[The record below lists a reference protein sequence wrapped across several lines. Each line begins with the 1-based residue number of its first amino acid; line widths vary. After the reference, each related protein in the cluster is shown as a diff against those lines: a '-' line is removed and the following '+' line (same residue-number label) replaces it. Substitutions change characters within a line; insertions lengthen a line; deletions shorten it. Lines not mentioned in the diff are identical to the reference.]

1 LQTQGLA
8 FSKISLFLY
17 SMKFPIIVFFI
28 FFSYSSLSLF
38 SQNGD
43 KASEKDLI
51 SSLNWKKWSPDVV
64 PVFTPA
70 ESLSQFK
77 VATGFKVEL
86 VASEPMVKDPVFVDW
101 DDQGRMWVGELRT
114 YMRDLDGTGENERMS
129 RVMVLEDT
137 DQDGV
142 MDKATPFVDE
152 MINVR
157 CIAFVDD
164 GVLVVETG
172 GLWLCKDT
180 DGDLRCDEREK
191 LIDFA
196 SAAQSNIEHAE
207 NALHFALDNWMYN
220 SKSSRKLA
228 WRNGKLIE
236 MPAKGRGQWGMGS
249 DAYGRLYFNAN
260 SNWFEVDWATYDRQ
274 WPSKGSS
281 VKPPTNRVFGIRPN
295 TALNR
300 NYRPGR
306 ILADGRV
313 ASVTTISGLAV
324 HSHGAYGKDW
334 EGAIFS
340 MSPGTNTV
348 GAFLPEKPFPASDE
362 YVHQLYPDAV
372 WKEREF
378 LASTD
383 ERFRPVNAS
392 MGPDGCLY
400 VVDFHRGVIQH
411 KRYLTSYL
419 RRQSA
424 ERQLDKPIGLGRIY
438 RIVPEDHKTID
449 PPSDLVAGLSHP
461 HLWWRLRSQ
470 KRIVEGGRQDLAT
483 DVQKLADNKK
493 AKAHTR
499 VHAMWTL
506 VGLGQ
511 LKEQTVRLAI
521 EDNHWFVSMTGL
533 RLAGESKGVADFFP
547 DEFKTLAER
556 VAVRKIVPSTLA
568 SYAGILSKSGYPS
581 RAVKTYKDKEAD
593 WVKMDKDLLSA
604 YRKGRDQYGVSC
616 GACHQADGKG
626 LANMAPALAKSD
638 WVTGDAKRLIG
649 VAVHGL
655 MGPIKVNG
663 KPVEGVPPIMPPHG
677 FMKDEQLAGILT
689 YVRNAWGN
697 RAGLISTE
705 DITGYRK
712 NESARVAPWT
722 EAEF

>member
-1 LQTQGLA
+1 MSFPKT
-8 FSKISLFLY
+8 ISFFVFLL
-17 SMKFPIIVFFI
+17 
-28 FFSYSSLSLF
+28 SSLTLL

-43 KASEKDLI
+43 KANEKDII

-64 PVFTPA
+64 PVFSA
-70 ESLSQFK
+70 EESLEQFK
-77 VATGFKVEL
+77 VAPGFRVEL
-86 VASEPMVKDPVFVDW
+86 VASEPMVKDPVFVEW
-101 DDQGRMWVGELRT
+101 DDEGRMWVGELRT

-137 DQDGV
+137 DRDGV
-142 MDKATPFVDE
+142 MDKATPFVDD

-157 CIAFVDD
+157 CIAFVND
-164 GVLVVETG
+164 GVLVVESG
-172 GLWLCKDT
+172 ALWLCKDKN
-180 DGDLRCDEREK
+180 GDLRCDEREK

-196 SAAQSNIEHAE
+196 TAAHSNIEHAE
-207 NALHFALDNWMYN
+207 NALHYALDNWMYN

-228 WRNGKLIE
+228 WRKGKLIE
-236 MPAKGRGQWGMGS
+236 MPAKGRGQWGMAS

-274 WPSKGSS
+274 WPSKGST
-281 VKPPTNRVFGIRPN
+281 VRPPTNRVYGIRPN

-306 ILADGRV
+306 ILEDGRV

-334 EGAIFS
+334 EGTIFS

-348 GAFLPEKPFPASDE
+348 GAFVPEKPFPASDK
-362 YVHQLYPDAV
+362 YVHLLYTDAI

-400 VVDFHRGVIQH
+400 VVDFYRGVIQH

-438 RIVPEDHKTID
+438 RIVPVTHEEIKA
-449 PPSDLVAGLSHP
+449 PNGLVAGLSHP
-461 HLWWRLRSQ
+461 YLWWRLRSQ
-470 KRIVEGGRQDLAT
+470 KRIVEGDRQDL
-483 DVQKLADNKK
+483 VEEIQKLADNKT
-493 AKAHTR
+493 ANPHGR
-499 VHAMWTL
+499 VHALWTL
-506 VGLGQ
+506 VGLGK
-511 LKEQTVRLAI
+511 LKEEIVTQAI
-521 EDNHWFVSMTGL
+521 MDKDWFVSMTGL

-547 DEFKTLAER
+547 DEFKPFAEK
-556 VAVRKIVPSTLA
+556 VATRKKTPSTLVA
-568 SYAGILSKSGYPS
+568 YAGLLSKSGYPK
-581 RAVKTYKDKEAD
+581 RAVKVYKDKEAD
-593 WVKMDKDLLSA
+593 WVKKDKNLLTV
-604 YRKGRDQYGVSC
+604 YRKGRDQYAVSC
-616 GACHQADGKG
+616 GACHQADGNG
-626 LANMAPALAKSD
+626 LQNMAPTLAKSD
-638 WVTGDAKRLIG
+638 WVTGDATRLIG

-663 KPVEGVPPIMPPHG
+663 KPVVDVPPIMPAHG
-677 FMKDEQLAGILT
+677 FMKDEQLADILT

-697 RAGLISTE
+697 KASLISSDHIAE
-705 DITGYRK
+705 YREK
-712 NESARVAPWT
+712 QSKRMTPWT
-722 EAEF
+722 EIEF

>member
-1 LQTQGLA
+1 MRLLRIVSLLVFT
-8 FSKISLFLY
+8 ISSHL
-17 SMKFPIIVFFI
+17 
-28 FFSYSSLSLF
+28 LF

-43 KASEKDLI
+43 KANEKDII

-64 PVFTPA
+64 PVFSA
-70 ESLSQFK
+70 EESLKQFK
-77 VATGFKVEL
+77 VAPGFRVEL

-101 DDQGRMWVGELRT
+101 DDEGRMWVGELRT

-137 DQDGV
+137 DKDGV
-142 MDKATPFVDE
+142 MDKATPFVDD

-157 CIAFVDD
+157 CIAFVDS
-164 GVLVVETG
+164 GVLVVESG
-172 GLWLCKDT
+172 GLWLCKDK

-196 SAAQSNIEHAE
+196 TAAHSNIEHAE

-228 WRNGKLIE
+228 WRKGKLIE

-274 WPSKGSS
+274 WPSKGAS

-306 ILADGRV
+306 ILEDGRV

-348 GAFLPEKPFPASDE
+348 GAFLPEKPFPASDK
-362 YVHQLYPDAV
+362 YVHQLYPDAI

-400 VVDFHRGVIQH
+400 VVDFYRGVIQH

-438 RIVPEDHKTID
+438 RIIPEKHEKLRAPDG
-449 PPSDLVAGLSHP
+449 LVAGLSHP
-461 HLWWRLRSQ
+461 YLWWRLRSQ
-470 KRIVEGGRQDLAT
+470 KRIVEGDRQDL
-483 DVQKLADNKK
+483 VEEIQKLAENQN
-493 AKAHTR
+493 AQPHAR
-499 VHAMWTL
+499 VHALWTL
-506 VGLGQ
+506 VGLGKLNEKIIAQ
-511 LKEQTVRLAI
+511 AI
-521 EDNHWFVSMTGL
+521 EDKNWFVSMTGL

-547 DEFKTLAER
+547 DEFKSS
-556 VAVRKIVPSTLA
+556 AVKVSSRKEHPVILTK
-568 SYAGILSKSGYPS
+568 YAGTLNESGYPK
-581 RAVKTYKDKEAD
+581 RAVITYKDKEAD
-593 WVKMDKDLLSA
+593 WVKKDKELLTA
-604 YRKGRDQYGVSC
+604 YRKGRDHYTVSC

-626 LANMAPALAKSD
+626 LPNMAPTLAKSD
-638 WVTGDAKRLIG
+638 WVTGDATRLIG

-663 KPVEGVPPIMPPHG
+663 KAVEGVPPIMPAHG
-677 FMKDEQLAGILT
+677 FMKDDQLAEILT

-697 RAGLISTE
+697 RSGLITTD
-705 DITGYRK
+705 DIAGYRK
-712 NESARVAPWT
+712 NESDRVAPWT
-722 EAEF
+722 EGEF

>member
-1 LQTQGLA
+1 MHH
-8 FSKISLFLY
+8 ISPIFLFILLLV
-17 SMKFPIIVFFI
+17 PNFI
-28 FFSYSSLSLF
+28 LLG
-38 SQNGD
+38 QQGD
-43 KASEKDLI
+43 KASEKDII
-51 SSLNWKKWSPDVV
+51 SSLNWKKWSPSVV

-70 ESLSQFK
+70 ESLAQFK
-77 VATGFKVEL
+77 VAPGFKVEL

-101 DDQGRMWVGELRT
+101 DDEGRMWVGELRT
-114 YMRDLDGTGENERMS
+114 YMRDLDGTGENERLS

-142 MDKATPFVDE
+142 MDKATPFVND

-157 CIAFVDD
+157 CIAFVDG

-172 GLWLCKDT
+172 GLWLCKDI
-180 DGDLRCDEREK
+180 DGDLRCDERKK

-196 SAAQSNIEHAE
+196 TAALSNIEHAE

-228 WRNGKLIE
+228 WRKGKLIE
-236 MPAKGRGQWGMGS
+236 MPAKGRGQWGMAS
-249 DAYGRLYFNAN
+249 DAFGRLYFNAN

-306 ILADGRV
+306 ILEDGRV

-424 ERQLDKPIGLGRIY
+424 ERELDKPIGLGRIY
-438 RIVPEDHKTID
+438 RIVPEKHEKIKA
-449 PPSDLVAGLSHP
+449 PEQLVAGLSHP
-461 HLWWRLRSQ
+461 YLWWRLRAQ
-470 KRIVEGGRQDLAT
+470 KRIVEGDRQDL
-483 DVQKLADNKK
+483 VEQIQKLAKNKN
-493 AKAHTR
+493 ANPHGR

-506 VGLGQ
+506 AGLGQ
-511 LKEQTVRLAI
+511 LKEEIVTQAI
-521 EDNHWFVSMTGL
+521 LDKDWFVSMSGL

-547 DEFKTLAER
+547 DEFKELAKQVEEG
-556 VAVRKIVPSTLA
+556 RKVPTTLA
-568 SYAGILSKSGYPS
+568 SYAGIVSKSGYPS
-581 RAVKTYKDKEAD
+581 RAVKIYKDKEAD
-593 WVKMDKDLLSA
+593 WVKKDKTLLSA
-604 YRKGRDQYGVSC
+604 YRKGRDQYAVSC
-616 GACHQADGKG
+616 GACHQADGNG
-626 LANMAPALAKSD
+626 LPHMAPTLAKSD
-638 WVTGDAKRLIG
+638 WVTGDVRRLIG

-663 KPVEGVPPIMPPHG
+663 KPVEEIPPIMPAHG
-677 FMKDEQLAGILT
+677 FMKNDQLADILT
-689 YVRNAWGN
+689 YIRNAWGN
-697 RAGLISTE
+697 RAGLISND
-705 DITGYRK
+705 DIAEYRK
-712 NESARVAPWT
+712 SELTRITPWT

>member
-1 LQTQGLA
+1 MN
-8 FSKISLFLY
+8 FPRIISL
-17 SMKFPIIVFFI
+17 I
-28 FFSYSSLSLF
+28 FFSFSSLSLF

-43 KASEKDLI
+43 KASEKDLV

-70 ESLSQFK
+70 ESLAQFK
-77 VATGFKVEL
+77 VAPGFKVEL

-142 MDKATPFVDE
+142 MDKATPFVDD
-152 MINVR
+152 MVNVR

-191 LIDFA
+191 LFDFA
-196 SAAQSNIEHAE
+196 TAAQSNIEHAE

-274 WPSKGSS
+274 WPSKGST

-306 ILADGRV
+306 ILEDGRV

-348 GAFLPEKPFPASDE
+348 GAFLPEKPFPASDQ

-400 VVDFHRGVIQH
+400 VVDFYRGVIQH
-411 KRYLTSYL
+411 KRFLTSYL

-470 KRIVEGGRQDLAT
+470 KRIVEGDRQDLAGE
-483 DVQKLADNKK
+483 VQKLADDKK
-493 AKAHTR
+493 AKAHAR
-499 VHAMWTL
+499 VHALWTL
-506 VGLGQ
+506 SGLGQ
-511 LKEQTVRLAI
+511 LEEKTVRLAI
-521 EDNHWFVSMTGL
+521 EDHHWFVSMTGL

-547 DEFKTLAER
+547 DEFKTLAQQ
-556 VAVRKIVPSTLA
+556 VVDRKKVPTALA
-568 SYAGILSKSGYPS
+568 SYAGIISNSGYPS

-593 WVKMDKDLLSA
+593 WVKKDRNLLSA
-604 YRKGRDQYGVSC
+604 YRKGRDQYAVSC

-626 LANMAPALAKSD
+626 LANMAPTLAKSD

-663 KPVEGVPPIMPPHG
+663 KLVEGVPPIMPPHG

-697 RAGLISTE
+697 RAGLISIE

-712 NESARVAPWT
+712 TESARVAPWT

>member
-1 LQTQGLA
+1 MN
-8 FSKISLFLY
+8 FLT
-17 SMKFPIIVFFI
+17 IIFI
-28 FFSYSSLSLF
+28 FVFLFSSLSLF

-43 KASEKDLI
+43 KANEKDLI
-51 SSLNWKKWSPDVV
+51 SSLNWKKWSPGVV

-70 ESLSQFK
+70 ESLAQFK
-77 VATGFKVEL
+77 VAPGFKVEL

-101 DDQGRMWVGELRT
+101 DDEGRMWVGELRT

-137 DQDGV
+137 DQDGQ
-142 MDKATPFVDE
+142 MDKATAFVDD
-152 MINVR
+152 MVNVR
-157 CIAFVDD
+157 CIAFVTD

-172 GLWLCKDT
+172 GLWFCQDT
-180 DGDLRCDEREK
+180 DGDLRCDERKK

-196 SAAQSNIEHAE
+196 TAAQSNIEHAE

-249 DAYGRLYFNAN
+249 DAYGRLYFNSN
-260 SNWFEVDWATYDRQ
+260 SKWFEVDWATYDRQ
-274 WPSKGSS
+274 WPSKGST
-281 VKPPTNRVFGIRPN
+281 VNPPTNRVLGIRPN

-306 ILADGRV
+306 ILEDGRV

-324 HSHGAYGKDW
+324 HSHGAYGKQW

-348 GAFLPEKPFPASDE
+348 GAFLPQKPFPQSDQ
-362 YVHQLYPDAV
+362 YVHQLYPDAI

-400 VVDFHRGVIQH
+400 VADFHRGVIQH

-438 RIVPEDHKTID
+438 RIVPEGHKKVD
-449 PPSDLVAGLSHP
+449 PPRNWVDGLSHS

-470 KRIVEGGRQDLAT
+470 KRIVEGGRQDLIT
-483 DVQKLADNKK
+483 EIRKLAVDKK
-493 AKAHTR
+493 AKPHAR
-499 VHAMWTL
+499 VHALWAL
-506 VGLGQ
+506 AGLGK
-511 LKEQTVRLAI
+511 LKEKTIGLAI
-521 EDNHWFVSMTGL
+521 QDQHWFVSMTGL

-547 DEFKTLAER
+547 DEFKAATNQ
-556 VAVRKIVPSTLA
+556 VADRKDIPATLA
-568 SYAGILSKSGYPS
+568 SYAGTLGLSGYPT
-581 RAVKTYKDKEAD
+581 RAVTTYKDKEAD
-593 WVKMDKDLLSA
+593 WVKKDKNLLIA

-626 LANMAPALAKSD
+626 LPHMAPTLAKSD
-638 WVTGDAKRLIG
+638 WVNGDAKRLIG

-663 KPVEGVPPIMPPHG
+663 ELVEGVPPVMPPHG
-677 FMKDEQLAGILT
+677 FMKDEQLSSILT

-697 RAGLISTE
+697 QSGLISTE
-705 DITGYRK
+705 DIAGYRK
-712 NESARVAPWT
+712 SESARVAPWT

>member
-1 LQTQGLA
+1 MY
-8 FSKISLFLY
+8 SLRFITFLGT
-17 SMKFPIIVFFI
+17 FFVGTLVI
-28 FFSYSSLSLF
+28 A
-38 SQNGD
+38 QQGD
-43 KASEKDLI
+43 KANEKDII

-64 PVFTPA
+64 PVFSA
-70 ESLSQFK
+70 EESLKQFK
-77 VATGFKVEL
+77 VAPGFRVEL

-137 DQDGV
+137 DKDGV
-142 MDKATPFVDE
+142 MDKATPFVDD
-152 MINVR
+152 MVNVR
-157 CIAFVDD
+157 CIAFVED
-164 GVLVVETG
+164 GVLVVESG
-172 GLWLCKDT
+172 ALWLCKDK

-196 SAAQSNIEHAE
+196 TAAHSNIEHAE

-220 SKSSRKLA
+220 PKSSRKLA
-228 WRNGKLIE
+228 WRKGKLIE
-236 MPAKGRGQWGMGS
+236 MPAKARGQWGMGS

-306 ILADGRV
+306 ILEDGRV

-324 HSHGAYGKDW
+324 HSHGAYGKEW

-348 GAFLPEKPFPASDE
+348 GAFVPEKPFPASDK
-362 YVHQLYPDAV
+362 YVHLLYADAI
-372 WKEREF
+372 WKKREF

-400 VVDFHRGVIQH
+400 VVDFYRGVIQH
-411 KRYLTSYL
+411 KRFLTSYL

-438 RIVPEDHKTID
+438 RIVPNKHEEIKAPDG
-449 PPSDLVAGLSHP
+449 LVSGLSHP
-461 HLWWRLRSQ
+461 YLWWRLRSQ
-470 KRIVEGGRQDLAT
+470 KRIVEGNRQDLASEI
-483 DVQKLADNKK
+483 QKLADNKT
-493 AKAHTR
+493 ANPHGR
-499 VHAMWTL
+499 VHALWAL
-506 VGLGQ
+506 AGLGK
-511 LKEQTVRLAI
+511 LKEASVALAI
-521 EDNHWFVSMTGL
+521 EDKDWFVSMTGL

-547 DEFKTLAER
+547 DEFKPSANK
-556 VAVRKIVPSTLA
+556 VSSRKQIPSTLA
-568 SYAGILSKSGYPS
+568 TYAGTLSKSGYPS
-581 RAVKTYKDKEAD
+581 RAVNVYKDKEAA
-593 WVKMDKDLLSA
+593 WLKKDKNLLSS
-604 YRKGRDQYGVSC
+604 YRKGRDQYAVSC
-616 GACHQADGKG
+616 GACHQADGRG
-626 LANMAPALAKSD
+626 LSHMAPTLAKSD
-638 WVTGDAKRLIG
+638 WVTGDATRLIG

-663 KPVEGVPPIMPPHG
+663 KAVEGVPPIMPPHG
-677 FMKDEQLAGILT
+677 FMKDDQLANILT

-697 RAGLISTE
+697 QADAISPD
-705 DITGYRK
+705 DIAGYRK
-712 NESARVAPWT
+712 SEVQRVAPWT

>member
-1 LQTQGLA
+1 MS
-8 FSKISLFLY
+8 FSKTVTFLFFL
-17 SMKFPIIVFFI
+17 
-28 FFSYSSLSLF
+28 SSSIGLL

-43 KASEKDLI
+43 KANEKDII

-64 PVFTPA
+64 PVFSA
-70 ESLSQFK
+70 EESLKQFK
-77 VATGFKVEL
+77 VAPGFRVEL
-86 VASEPMVKDPVFVDW
+86 VAHEPMVKDPVFVDW
-101 DDQGRMWVGELRT
+101 DDEGRMWVGELRT

-137 DQDGV
+137 DKDGV
-142 MDKATPFVDE
+142 MDKAVPFVDD

-164 GVLVVETG
+164 GVLVVESG
-172 GLWLCKDT
+172 ALWLCKDNN
-180 DGDLRCDEREK
+180 GDLRCDEREK

-196 SAAQSNIEHAE
+196 SAAHSNIEHAE
-207 NALHFALDNWMYN
+207 NALHYALDNWMYN

-228 WRNGKLIE
+228 WRRGKLIE
-236 MPAKGRGQWGMGS
+236 MPAKARGQWGMAS
-249 DAYGRLYFNAN
+249 DAFGRLYFNAN

-281 VKPPTNRVFGIRPN
+281 VKPPTNRVYGIRPN

-306 ILADGRV
+306 ILEDGRV

-324 HSHGAYGKDW
+324 HSHGAYGEDW

-348 GAFLPEKPFPASDE
+348 GAFLPEKPFPSSDK
-362 YVHQLYPDAV
+362 YLHQLYPDV
-372 WKEREF
+372 IWKEREF

-400 VVDFHRGVIQH
+400 VVDFYRGVIQH

-438 RIVPEDHKTID
+438 RIVPEKYEKVIS
-449 PPSDLVAGLSHP
+449 PNGLVAGLSHP
-461 HLWWRLRSQ
+461 YLWWRLRAQ
-470 KRIVEGGRQDLAT
+470 KRIVEGDRQDLIPEI
-483 DVQKLADNKK
+483 QKVAENKNSN
-493 AKAHTR
+493 AHGR
-499 VHAMWTL
+499 VHAMWAL
-506 VGLGQ
+506 AGLGKLQ
-511 LKEQTVRLAI
+511 EATVALAM
-521 EDNHWFVSMTGL
+521 EDNDWFVSMTGL

-547 DEFKTLAER
+547 DEFKHFAEKIKT
-556 VAVRKIVPSTLA
+556 RKEIPSTLA
-568 SYAGILSKSGYPS
+568 SYAGLLSKSGYPS
-581 RAVKTYKDKEAD
+581 RAVKVYKDKEAE
-593 WVKMDKDLLSA
+593 WVKKDKDLLNA
-604 YRKGRDQYGVSC
+604 YRKGRDQYAVSC

-626 LANMAPALAKSD
+626 LANMAPTLAMSD
-638 WVTGDAKRLIG
+638 WVTGNTSRLIG

-655 MGPIKVNG
+655 MGPIRVNG
-663 KPVEGVPPIMPPHG
+663 KPVIGVPPIMPPHG
-677 FMKDEQLAGILT
+677 FMKDDQLANILT

-697 RAGLISTE
+697 KGDIISSK
-705 DITGYRK
+705 DVAKYRQK
-712 NESARVAPWT
+712 HTNRVTPWT
-722 EAEF
+722 ENEF

>member
-1 LQTQGLA
+1 MSILKTA
-8 FSKISLFLY
+8 YIFLF
-17 SMKFPIIVFFI
+17 
-28 FFSYSSLSLF
+28 SLF
-38 SQNGD
+38 SLSVFSQQGD
-43 KASEKDLI
+43 KANEKDII

-64 PVFTPA
+64 PVFSA
-70 ESLSQFK
+70 EESLKQFK
-77 VATGFKVEL
+77 VAPGFKVEL

-101 DDQGRMWVGELRT
+101 DDYGRLWVCELRT

-137 DQDGV
+137 NDDGI
-142 MDKATPFVDE
+142 MDKATPFVDD

-157 CIAFVDD
+157 CIAFVND
-164 GVLVVETG
+164 GVLVVESG
-172 GLWLCKDT
+172 ALWLCKDK
-180 DGDLRCDEREK
+180 DGDLRCDERKK

-196 SAAQSNIEHAE
+196 TAAHSNIEHAE
-207 NALHFALDNWMYN
+207 NALHYALDNWMYN

-228 WRNGKLIE
+228 WRKGRLIE

-274 WPSKGSS
+274 WPAKGSS
-281 VKPPTNRVFGIRPN
+281 VRPPTNRVFGIRPN

-306 ILADGRV
+306 ILEDGRV

-348 GAFLPEKPFPASDE
+348 GAFLPEKPFPASDK
-362 YVHQLYPDAV
+362 YIHQLYPDAI

-392 MGPDGCLY
+392 VGPDGCLY
-400 VVDFHRGVIQH
+400 VVDFYRGVIQH
-411 KRYLTSYL
+411 KRFLTSYL

-438 RIVPEDHKTID
+438 RIVPEKHEKIKSPDG
-449 PPSDLVAGLSHP
+449 LVAGLSHP
-461 HLWWRLRSQ
+461 YLWWRLRSQ
-470 KRIVEGGRQDLAT
+470 KRIVEGDRQDL
-483 DVQKLADNKK
+483 VLEIQKLAEDNTENP
-493 AKAHTR
+493 HGR
-499 VHAMWTL
+499 VHAMWAL
-506 VGLGQ
+506 AGLGK
-511 LKEQTVRLAI
+511 LKEVTVTQAI
-521 EDNHWFVSMTGL
+521 EDKEWFVSMTGL

-547 DEFKTLAER
+547 DEFKPSADK
-556 VAVRKIVPSTLA
+556 VASRQEIPSTLA
-568 SYAGILSKSGYPS
+568 TYAGLLSDSGYPK
-581 RAVKTYKDKEAD
+581 RAVKAYKDNEAD
-593 WVKMDKDLLSA
+593 WVKKDKNLLSV
-604 YRKGRDQYGVSC
+604 YRKGRDQYAVSC

-626 LANMAPALAKSD
+626 LPNMAPTLAKSD
-638 WVTGDAKRLIG
+638 WVTGDATRLIG

-655 MGPIKVNG
+655 MGPITING
-663 KPVEGVPPIMPPHG
+663 KVVEGVPPIMPSHG
-677 FMKDEQLAGILT
+677 FMKDDQLANILT
-689 YVRNAWGN
+689 YTRNAWGN
-697 RAGLISTE
+697 QAGMITKK
-705 DITGYRK
+705 DIAEYRK
-712 NESARVAPWT
+712 KQSARVAPWT
-722 EAEF
+722 EGEF

>member
-1 LQTQGLA
+1 M
-8 FSKISLFLY
+8 KSLRFITFL
-17 SMKFPIIVFFI
+17 
-28 FFSYSSLSLF
+28 SSLLVSSLGIA
-38 SQNGD
+38 QQGD
-43 KASEKDLI
+43 KANEKDII

-64 PVFTPA
+64 PVFSA
-70 ESLSQFK
+70 EESLKQFK
-77 VATGFKVEL
+77 VKPGFRVEL

-137 DQDGV
+137 DKDGV
-142 MDKATPFVDE
+142 MDKATPFVDD
-152 MINVR
+152 MVNVR
-157 CIAFVDD
+157 CIAFVED
-164 GVLVVETG
+164 GVLVVESG
-172 GLWLCKDT
+172 ALWLCKDS
-180 DGDLRCDEREK
+180 DGDFRCDEREK
-191 LIDFA
+191 LLDFA
-196 SAAQSNIEHAE
+196 TAAHSNIEHAE

-228 WRNGKLIE
+228 WRKGKLIE
-236 MPAKGRGQWGMGS
+236 MPAKARGQWGMGS

-274 WPSKGSS
+274 WPNKGSS

-306 ILADGRV
+306 ILEDGRV

-324 HSHGAYGKDW
+324 HSHGAYGKEW

-348 GAFLPEKPFPASDE
+348 GAFVPEKPFPASDK
-362 YVHQLYPDAV
+362 YVHLLYADAI
-372 WKEREF
+372 WKKREF

-400 VVDFHRGVIQH
+400 VVDFYRGVIQH
-411 KRYLTSYL
+411 KRFLTSYL

-438 RIVPEDHKTID
+438 RIVPNKHEEIKAPDG
-449 PPSDLVAGLSHP
+449 LVSGLSHP
-461 HLWWRLRSQ
+461 YLWWRLRSQ
-470 KRIVEGGRQDLAT
+470 KRIVEGDRQDLASEI
-483 DVQKLADNKK
+483 QKLADNKT
-493 AKAHTR
+493 ANPHGR
-499 VHAMWTL
+499 VHALWAL
-506 VGLGQ
+506 AGLGK
-511 LKEQTVRLAI
+511 LKEASVALAI
-521 EDNHWFVSMTGL
+521 EDKDWFVSMTGL

-547 DEFKTLAER
+547 DEFKPSANK
-556 VAVRKIVPSTLA
+556 VSSRKQIPSTLA
-568 SYAGILSKSGYPS
+568 TYAGTLSKSGYPS
-581 RAVKTYKDKEAD
+581 RAVNVYKDKEAA
-593 WVKMDKDLLSA
+593 WLKKDKNLLSS
-604 YRKGRDQYGVSC
+604 YRKGRDQYAVSC

-626 LANMAPALAKSD
+626 LPHMAPSLAKSD
-638 WVTGDAKRLIG
+638 WVTGDATRLIG

-663 KPVEGVPPIMPPHG
+663 KAVEGVPPIMPPHG
-677 FMKDEQLAGILT
+677 FMKDDQLADILT

-697 RAGLISTE
+697 QADAISSD
-705 DITGYRK
+705 DIAGYRQ
-712 NESARVAPWT
+712 NEAKRVAPWT
-722 EAEF
+722 ESEF

>member
-1 LQTQGLA
+1 MN
-8 FSKISLFLY
+8 FPRIISL
-17 SMKFPIIVFFI
+17 IVFSF
-28 FFSYSSLSLF
+28 SSLSLF

-51 SSLNWKKWSPDVV
+51 SSLNWKKWSPEVV

-70 ESLSQFK
+70 ESLAQFK
-77 VATGFKVEL
+77 VAPGFKVEL

-137 DQDGV
+137 DQDGA
-142 MDKATPFVDE
+142 MDKATPFVDD
-152 MINVR
+152 MVNIR

-191 LIDFA
+191 LFDFA
-196 SAAQSNIEHAE
+196 TAAQSNIEHAE

-274 WPSKGSS
+274 WPSKGST

-306 ILADGRV
+306 ILEDGRV

-348 GAFLPEKPFPASDE
+348 GAFLPEKPFPASDQ

-400 VVDFHRGVIQH
+400 VVDFYRGVIQH
-411 KRYLTSYL
+411 KRFLTSYL

-470 KRIVEGGRQDLAT
+470 KRIVEGDRQDLAGEA
-483 DVQKLADNKK
+483 QKLADNKK
-493 AKAHTR
+493 AKAHAR
-499 VHAMWTL
+499 VHALWTL
-506 VGLGQ
+506 AGLGQ
-511 LKEQTVRLAI
+511 LEEKTVRLAI
-521 EDNHWFVSMTGL
+521 EDKHWFVSMSGL

-547 DEFKTLAER
+547 DEFKILAEQ
-556 VAVRKIVPSTLA
+556 VVDRKKVPTTLA
-568 SYAGILSKSGYPS
+568 SYAGIISKSGYPS
-581 RAVKTYKDKEAD
+581 RAVKTFKDKEAD
-593 WVKMDKDLLSA
+593 WVKKDKNLLSA
-604 YRKGRDQYGVSC
+604 YRKGRDQYAVSC

-626 LANMAPALAKSD
+626 LPNMAPTLAKSD

-697 RAGLISTE
+697 RAGLISIE

-712 NESARVAPWT
+712 TESARVAPWT
-722 EAEF
+722 EEEF

>member
-1 LQTQGLA
+1 
-8 FSKISLFLY
+8 
-17 SMKFPIIVFFI
+17 
-28 FFSYSSLSLF
+28 
-38 SQNGD
+38 
-43 KASEKDLI
+43 
-51 SSLNWKKWSPDVV
+51 VV

-70 ESLSQFK
+70 ESLAQFK
-77 VATGFKVEL
+77 VAPGFKVEL

-101 DDQGRMWVGELRT
+101 DDEGRMWVGELRT

-137 DQDGV
+137 DQDGA
-142 MDKATPFVDE
+142 MDKATPFVDD
-152 MINVR
+152 MVNVR

-191 LIDFA
+191 LFDFA
-196 SAAQSNIEHAE
+196 TAAQSNIEHAE

-274 WPSKGSS
+274 WPSKGST

-306 ILADGRV
+306 ILEDGRV

-348 GAFLPEKPFPASDE
+348 GAFLPEKPFPASDQ

-400 VVDFHRGVIQH
+400 VVDFYRGVIQH
-411 KRYLTSYL
+411 KRFLTSYL

-470 KRIVEGGRQDLAT
+470 KRIVEGDRQDLAGE
-483 DVQKLADNKK
+483 VQKLADNKK
-493 AKAHTR
+493 AKAHAR
-499 VHAMWTL
+499 VHALWTL
-506 VGLGQ
+506 SGLGQ
-511 LKEQTVRLAI
+511 LEEKTVRLAI
-521 EDNHWFVSMTGL
+521 EDHHWFVSMTGL

-547 DEFKTLAER
+547 DEFKTLAQQ
-556 VAVRKIVPSTLA
+556 VVDRKKVPTTLA
-568 SYAGILSKSGYPS
+568 SYAGIISNSGYPS

-593 WVKMDKDLLSA
+593 WVKKDRNLLSA
-604 YRKGRDQYGVSC
+604 YRKGRDQYAVSC

-626 LANMAPALAKSD
+626 LANMAPTLAKSD

-663 KPVEGVPPIMPPHG
+663 KLVEGVPPIMPPHG

-697 RAGLISTE
+697 RAGLISIE

-712 NESARVAPWT
+712 TESARVAPWT

>member
-1 LQTQGLA
+1 MSFPKT
-8 FSKISLFLY
+8 ITLF
-17 SMKFPIIVFFI
+17 VFLLSF
-28 FFSYSSLSLF
+28 LSLL
-38 SQNGD
+38 SQQGD
-43 KASEKDLI
+43 KANEKDII

-64 PVFTPA
+64 PVFSA
-70 ESLSQFK
+70 EESLKQFK
-77 VATGFKVEL
+77 VAPGFRVEL

-137 DQDGV
+137 NKDGV
-142 MDKATPFVDE
+142 MDKATPFVDD
-152 MINVR
+152 MVNVR
-157 CIAFVDD
+157 CIAFVED
-164 GVLVVETG
+164 GVLVVESG
-172 GLWLCKDT
+172 ALWLCKDK
-180 DGDLRCDEREK
+180 DGDLRCDDREK
-191 LIDFA
+191 LFDFA
-196 SAAQSNIEHAE
+196 TAAHSNIEHAE

-228 WRNGKLIE
+228 WRKGKLIE
-236 MPAKGRGQWGMGS
+236 MPAKARGQWGMGS

-306 ILADGRV
+306 ILEDGRV

-348 GAFLPEKPFPASDE
+348 GAFLPEKPFPASDK
-362 YVHQLYPDAV
+362 YVHQLYPDAI

-392 MGPDGCLY
+392 IGPDGCLY
-400 VVDFHRGVIQH
+400 VVDFYRGVIQH
-411 KRYLTSYL
+411 KRFLTSYL

-424 ERQLDKPIGLGRIY
+424 ERHLDKPIGLGRIY
-438 RIVPEDHKTID
+438 RIVPDKHEEIKA
-449 PPSDLVAGLSHP
+449 PNGLVSGLSHP
-461 HLWWRLRSQ
+461 YLWWRLRSQ
-470 KRIVEGGRQDLAT
+470 KRIVEGDRQDL
-483 DVQKLADNKK
+483 VSEIQKLADNKT
-493 AKAHTR
+493 ANPHGR
-499 VHAMWTL
+499 VHALWALAGL
-506 VGLGQ
+506 VKLNEASVAQ
-511 LKEQTVRLAI
+511 AI
-521 EDNHWFVSMTGL
+521 EDKDWFVSMTGL

-547 DEFKTLAER
+547 DEFKPSANK
-556 VAVRKIVPSTLA
+556 VASRKQIPSTLA
-568 SYAGILSKSGYPS
+568 TYAELLNNSGYPS
-581 RAVKTYKDKEAD
+581 RAVNVYKDKEAA
-593 WVKMDKDLLSA
+593 WLKKDKNLLNA
-604 YRKGRDQYGVSC
+604 YRKGRDQYAVSC

-626 LANMAPALAKSD
+626 LPHMAPTLAKSD
-638 WVTGDAKRLIG
+638 WVTGDATRLIG

-663 KPVEGVPPIMPPHG
+663 KAVEGFPQIMPPHG
-677 FMKDEQLAGILT
+677 FMKDDQLADILT

-697 RAGLISTE
+697 QAEAISSD
-705 DITGYRK
+705 DIAGYRQ
-712 NESARVAPWT
+712 NEAKRVAPWT
-722 EAEF
+722 ESEF

>member
-1 LQTQGLA
+1 MHH
-8 FSKISLFLY
+8 ISPIFLFILLLV
-17 SMKFPIIVFFI
+17 PNFI
-28 FFSYSSLSLF
+28 LLG
-38 SQNGD
+38 QQGD
-43 KASEKDLI
+43 KASEKDII
-51 SSLNWKKWSPDVV
+51 SSLNWKKWSPSVV

-70 ESLSQFK
+70 ESLAQFK
-77 VATGFKVEL
+77 VAPGFKVEL

-101 DDQGRMWVGELRT
+101 DDEGRMWVGELRT

-142 MDKATPFVDE
+142 MDKATPFVND

-157 CIAFVDD
+157 CIAFVDG

-172 GLWLCKDT
+172 GLWLCKDI
-180 DGDLRCDEREK
+180 DGDLRCDERKK

-196 SAAQSNIEHAE
+196 TAALSNIEHAE

-228 WRNGKLIE
+228 WRKGKLIE
-236 MPAKGRGQWGMGS
+236 MPAKGRGQWGMAS
-249 DAYGRLYFNAN
+249 DAFGRLYFNAN

-306 ILADGRV
+306 ILEDGRV

-324 HSHGAYGKDW
+324 HSHGAYGEEW

-348 GAFLPEKPFPASDE
+348 GAFVPEKPFPASDK
-362 YVHQLYPDAV
+362 YIHLLYADAI

-400 VVDFHRGVIQH
+400 VVDFYRGVIQH

-438 RIVPEDHKTID
+438 RIVPEKHQEVKSPDG
-449 PPSDLVAGLSHP
+449 LVAGLSHP
-461 HLWWRLRSQ
+461 YLWWRLRSQ
-470 KRIVEGGRQDLAT
+470 KRIVEGDRQDL
-483 DVQKLADNKK
+483 VGQIQKLAENKR
-493 AKAHTR
+493 ANPHGR

-506 VGLGQ
+506 AGLGK
-511 LKEQTVRLAI
+511 LKEEVVTQAI
-521 EDNHWFVSMTGL
+521 MEKDWFVSMTGL

-547 DEFKTLAER
+547 DEFKILAEQ
-556 VAVRKIVPSTLA
+556 VEVGKKVPATLA
-568 SYAGILSKSGYPS
+568 SYAGIISKSGYPS

-593 WVKMDKDLLSA
+593 WVKKDKVLLSA
-604 YRKGRDQYGVSC
+604 YRKGRDQYAVSC
-616 GACHQADGKG
+616 GACHQADGNG
-626 LANMAPALAKSD
+626 LPNMAPTLAKSD
-638 WVTGDAKRLIG
+638 WVTGDPNRLIG

-663 KPVEGVPPIMPPHG
+663 KEVKDIPPIMPAHG
-677 FMKDEQLAGILT
+677 FMNDDQLSSILT

-697 RAGLISTE
+697 RSGTISKE
-705 DITGYRK
+705 DIADYRK
-712 NESARVAPWT
+712 SHSSRLSPWT
-722 EAEF
+722 EKEF

>member
-1 LQTQGLA
+1 MTLGLA
-8 FSKISLFLY
+8 FFRIVLKFLFNMSILKTSY
-17 SMKFPIIVFFI
+17 FILFFL
-28 FFSYSSLSLF
+28 FSLSVF
-38 SQNGD
+38 SQQGD
-43 KASEKDLI
+43 KANEKDII

-64 PVFTPA
+64 PVFSA
-70 ESLSQFK
+70 EESLKQFK
-77 VATGFKVEL
+77 VAPGFKVEL
-86 VASEPMVKDPVFVDW
+86 VASEPMVKDPVFLDW
-101 DDQGRMWVGELRT
+101 DDDGRLWVGELRT

-137 DQDGV
+137 NDDGI
-142 MDKATPFVDE
+142 MDKATPFVDD

-157 CIAFVDD
+157 CIAFVND
-164 GVLVVETG
+164 GVLVVESG
-172 GLWLCKDT
+172 ALWLCKDK
-180 DGDLRCDEREK
+180 DGDLRCDERKK

-196 SAAQSNIEHAE
+196 TAAHSNIEHAE

-228 WRNGKLIE
+228 WRKGRLIE

-274 WPSKGSS
+274 WPAKGSS
-281 VKPPTNRVFGIRPN
+281 VRPPTNRVFGIRPN

-306 ILADGRV
+306 ILEDGRV

-348 GAFLPEKPFPASDE
+348 GAFLPEKPFPASDK
-362 YVHQLYPDAV
+362 YIHQLYPDAI

-392 MGPDGCLY
+392 VGPDGCLY
-400 VVDFHRGVIQH
+400 VVDFYRGVIQH
-411 KRYLTSYL
+411 KRFLTSYL

-438 RIVPEDHKTID
+438 RIVPEKHEKIKAPDG
-449 PPSDLVAGLSHP
+449 LVAGLSHP
-461 HLWWRLRSQ
+461 YLWWRLRSQ
-470 KRIVEGGRQDLAT
+470 KRIVEGDRQDL
-483 DVQKLADNKK
+483 VPEIQKLAEDKTENP
-493 AKAHTR
+493 HVR
-499 VHAMWTL
+499 VHAMWAL
-506 VGLGQ
+506 AGLGK
-511 LKEQTVRLAI
+511 LKEVTVSQAI
-521 EDNHWFVSMTGL
+521 EDKEWFVSMTGL

-547 DEFKTLAER
+547 DEFKPLAEK
-556 VAVRKIVPSTLA
+556 VASLQEIPSTLA
-568 SYAGILSKSGYPS
+568 TYASLLSDSGYPK
-581 RAVKTYKDKEAD
+581 RAVKAYKDKEAD
-593 WVKMDKDLLSA
+593 WLKKDKNLLSV
-604 YRKGRDQYGVSC
+604 YRKGRDQYAVSC

-626 LANMAPALAKSD
+626 LPNMAPTLAKSD
-638 WVTGDAKRLIG
+638 WVTGDATRLIG

-655 MGPIKVNG
+655 MGPITING
-663 KPVEGVPPIMPPHG
+663 KVVEGVPPIMPSHG
-677 FMKDEQLAGILT
+677 FMKDDQLANILT
-689 YVRNAWGN
+689 YTRNAWGN
-697 RAGLISTE
+697 QAGLITKE
-705 DITGYRK
+705 DIAEYRIK
-712 NESARVAPWT
+712 QSSRVAPWT
-722 EAEF
+722 EEEF

>member
-1 LQTQGLA
+1 MYCLRFIT
-8 FSKISLFLY
+8 FFYSLFLG
-17 SMKFPIIVFFI
+17 
-28 FFSYSSLSLF
+28 SLVIA
-38 SQNGD
+38 QQGD
-43 KASEKDLI
+43 KANEKDII

-64 PVFTPA
+64 PVFSA
-70 ESLSQFK
+70 EESLKQFK
-77 VATGFKVEL
+77 VAPGFRVEL
-86 VASEPMVKDPVFVDW
+86 VASEPMIKDPVFVDW

-137 DQDGV
+137 DKDGV
-142 MDKATPFVDE
+142 MDKATPFVDD

-164 GVLVVETG
+164 GVLVVESG
-172 GLWLCKDT
+172 ALWLCKDK
-180 DGDLRCDEREK
+180 DGDLRCDDREK

-196 SAAQSNIEHAE
+196 TAAQSNIEHAE

-228 WRNGKLIE
+228 WRKGKLIE
-236 MPAKGRGQWGMGS
+236 MPAKARGQWGMGS

-306 ILADGRV
+306 ILEDGRV

-348 GAFLPEKPFPASDE
+348 GAFLPEKPFPESDN
-362 YVHQLYPDAV
+362 YVHQLYPDAL

-400 VVDFHRGVIQH
+400 VVDFYRGVIQH
-411 KRYLTSYL
+411 KRFLTSYL

-424 ERQLDKPIGLGRIY
+424 ERELDKPIGLGRIY
-438 RIVPEDHKTID
+438 RIVPDHHEKIKAPD
-449 PPSDLVAGLSHP
+449 GLVAGLSHP
-461 HLWWRLRSQ
+461 YLWWRLRSQ
-470 KRIVEGGRQDLAT
+470 KRIVEGDQKDFV
-483 DVQKLADNKK
+483 DEIQKLAHNKT
-493 AKAHTR
+493 ASPHGR
-499 VHAMWTL
+499 VHAMWAL
-506 VGLGQ
+506 AGLGK
-511 LKEQTVRLAI
+511 LKESTVVQAI
-521 EDNHWFVSMTGL
+521 EDKDWFISMTGL

-547 DEFKTLAER
+547 DEFKSSAEK
-556 VAVRKIVPSTLA
+556 VFSRKNIQSVLA
-568 SYAGILSKSGYPS
+568 SYAGLLSKSGYPS
-581 RAVKTYKDKEAD
+581 RSVNVYKDKEAD
-593 WVKMDKDLLSA
+593 WVKNDKNLLSA
-604 YRKGRDQYGVSC
+604 YRKGRDQYAVSC

-626 LANMAPALAKSD
+626 LPNMAPTLAKSD
-638 WVTGDAKRLIG
+638 WVTGDSTRLIG

-663 KPVEGVPPIMPPHG
+663 KAVENVPPIMPAHG
-677 FMKDEQLAGILT
+677 FMKNEQLADILT

-697 RAGLISTE
+697 RSSLISAKDVMDYRVKESTR
-705 DITGYRK
+705 IT
-712 NESARVAPWT
+712 PWI
-722 EAEF
+722 EAEFN

>member
-1 LQTQGLA
+1 
-8 FSKISLFLY
+8 
-17 SMKFPIIVFFI
+17 M
-28 FFSYSSLSLF
+28 
-38 SQNGD
+38 
-43 KASEKDLI
+43 
-51 SSLNWKKWSPDVV
+51 V

-70 ESLSQFK
+70 ESLAQFK
-77 VATGFKVEL
+77 VAPGFKVEL

-137 DQDGV
+137 DQDGA
-142 MDKATPFVDE
+142 MDKATPFVDD
-152 MINVR
+152 MVNVR

-196 SAAQSNIEHAE
+196 TAALSNIEHAE

-274 WPSKGSS
+274 WPSKGST

-306 ILADGRV
+306 ILEDGRV

-348 GAFLPEKPFPASDE
+348 GAFLPEKPFPASDQ

-400 VVDFHRGVIQH
+400 VVDFYRGVIQH
-411 KRYLTSYL
+411 KRFLTSYL

-470 KRIVEGGRQDLAT
+470 KRIVEGDRQDLAGE
-483 DVQKLADNKK
+483 VQKLADNKK
-493 AKAHTR
+493 AKAHAR
-499 VHAMWTL
+499 VHALWTL
-506 VGLGQ
+506 AGLGQ
-511 LKEQTVRLAI
+511 LEEKTVRLAI
-521 EDNHWFVSMTGL
+521 EDKHWFVSMSGL

-547 DEFKTLAER
+547 DEFKILAEQ
-556 VAVRKIVPSTLA
+556 VVDRKKVPTTLA
-568 SYAGILSKSGYPS
+568 SYAGIISKSGYPS

-593 WVKMDKDLLSA
+593 WVKIDKDLLSA

-616 GACHQADGKG
+616 GACHQAYGKG

-677 FMKDEQLAGILT
+677 FMKDEQLAVILT

-697 RAGLISTE
+697 RAGLISIE

-712 NESARVAPWT
+712 TESARVAPWT